1 MLKQLEKYYE
11 QELHYTKV
19 GMENESDSKQRSDMA
34 WYATQRCLGACQF
47 AQMCGVQY
55 TEVEPLYEAVRTQFQ
70 EMVNRE
76 I

>member
-11 QELHYTKV
+11 QELHYAEI
-19 GMENESDSKQRSDMA
+19 GMDNETDFKRRSDVA
-34 WYATQRCLGACQF
+34 WYAAQRCLGAGQF
-47 AQMCGVQY
+47 AQMCGVVY
-55 TEVEPLYEAVRTQFQ
+55 EEVEPLFEATRLKLQ

>member
-11 QELHYTKV
+11 QELHYAKV
-19 GMENESDSKQRSDMA
+19 GMENESDYLTRSDIA
-34 WYATQRCLGACQF
+34 WYATQRCLGAGQF

-55 TEVEPLYEAVRTQFQ
+55 SEVEPLYEATRLKLQ
-70 EMVNRE
+70 EMVNRK

>member
-47 AQMCGVQY
+47 A
-55 TEVEPLYEAVRTQFQ
+55 
-70 EMVNRE
+70 
-76 I
+76 